1 MFLRSVRTPI
11 AAARRFSAATA
22 AAEAE
27 KPSAIGA
34 ATKNDADAGGS
45 AGRETLG
52 KRLLKLVYPKR
63 SAVIAI
69 RKWKEEGRT
78 VRKFELSHVVKE
90 LRKRR
95 RYKHALEVSFFF
107 FVDDEKLLTT
117 YIYTYIHICIYCSF

>member
-1 MFLRSVRTPI
+1 MFLRSVRTSI
-11 AAARRFSAATA
+11 AAARRFSAATAA

-63 SAVIAI
+63 NAVIAI

-90 LRKRR
+90 LRKLR
-95 RYKHALEVSFFF
+95 RYKHALEVSFFLF
-107 FVDDEKLLTT
+107 FFDD
-117 YIYTYIHICIYCSF
+117 